1 MYILGPTELDWAPR
15 VSWVSENIKE
25 LFAKYKVE
33 IDDIVRDSS
42 TEKNP
47 ISNYGLSSTTKISF
61 GNFNKTT
68 REFSKEVDDCDED
81 ILALFDT
88 PLRDNYKELDDIGT
102 KTLNK
107 LQYIKLQ
114 IFKLMTEKNLHT
126 KK

>member
-1 MYILGPTELDWAPR
+1 M
-15 VSWVSENIKE
+15 
-25 LFAKYKVE
+25 
-33 IDDIVRDSS
+33 RDSS